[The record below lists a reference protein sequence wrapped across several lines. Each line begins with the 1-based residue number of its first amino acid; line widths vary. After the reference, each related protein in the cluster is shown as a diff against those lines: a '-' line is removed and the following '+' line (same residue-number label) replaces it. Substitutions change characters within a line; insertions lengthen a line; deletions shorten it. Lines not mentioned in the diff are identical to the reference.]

1 MINIQDTHVLKRISI
16 HSVISVP
23 SVAKKSSLN
32 VVTKSND

>member
-23 SVAKKSSLN
+23 SVAKKKQFERGN
-32 VVTKSND
+32 KIK